1 VNTTGAPYKCS
12 TIADCGCTENNTL
25 YGGSDMCW
33 RTVLMS
39 GLRQGGRAYFAL
51 DVTDADTVTAAVS
64 SGAAPRILPL
74 WEFQD
79 NRTVSGTLVP
89 NRLGDSW
96 STPFLA
102 ELLKDDTGG
111 VKVTDVVALFG
122 GGETAGEEPNVGPY
136 FYILNLETGKLFT
149 NTAKTQVISRFLVPD
164 NIDPNWKTKVEAG
177 ATVETTGFK
186 NNNKVPS
193 DPSVVD
199 MDGDGITDI
208 VYFGDLQGRVWK
220 MNVHSKDWAQRK
232 LCLFYDT
239 GDLTG
244 ETRANP
250 VPGCGTSGSDTDLD
264 CRAEQRPVFYS
275 PTVITMDVNGGETVG
290 IPSDVTKGNLVI
302 FGTGHIE
309 DTANALDQTTVNRI
323 FAVLDVDPLEG
334 ATVCSYGVLWNNTLA
349 NNGGCPSCPHAIE
362 YPYDLQ
368 PGEKIISKPYVVNG
382 VLIFQTYSPI
392 TSNVC
397 DPGEVRFWEVEP
409 STFYGFLN
417 LGAAGGKYL
426 TLENFTTSGY
436 AITNKWGIIVFSPPG
451 GFPTVGEISGMRAT
465 IMSWAEGI
473 SF

>member
-1 VNTTGAPYKCS
+1 
-12 TIADCGCTENNTL
+12 
-25 YGGSDMCW
+25 
-33 RTVLMS
+33 
-39 GLRQGGRAYFAL
+39 
-51 DVTDADTVTAAVS
+51 
-64 SGAAPRILPL
+64 
-74 WEFQD
+74 
-79 NRTVSGTLVP
+79 
-89 NRLGDSW
+89 
-96 STPFLA
+96 
-102 ELLKDDTGG
+102 
-111 VKVTDVVALFG
+111 
-122 GGETAGEEPNVGPY
+122 
-136 FYILNLETGKLFT
+136 
-149 NTAKTQVISRFLVPD
+149 VISRFLVPD
-164 NIDPNWKTKVEAG
+164 HIDPNWKTKVEAG

-220 MNVHSKDWAQRK
+220 MNVRSKDWTKRK

-244 ETRANP
+244 VTRGNA
-250 VPGCGTSGSDTDLD
+250 VPGCGTTGTATDLD
-264 CRAEQRPVFYS
+264 CRAEQRPVFYA
-275 PTVITMDVNGGETVG
+275 PTVITMDVNGGATVG

-309 DTANALDQTTVNRI
+309 DSANAQDRTTVNRI

-349 NNGGCPSCPHAIE
+349 NNGGCPTCPHAIE

-409 STFYGFLN
+409 STFFGFLN
-417 LGAAGGKYL
+417 LGGTAGGKFM
-426 TLENFTTSGY
+426 TLEKFTTSGY
-436 AITNKWGIIVFSPPG
+436 AITNKWGIIVFTPPG
-451 GFPTVGEISGMRAT
+451 ALQKVGEIGGMRAT